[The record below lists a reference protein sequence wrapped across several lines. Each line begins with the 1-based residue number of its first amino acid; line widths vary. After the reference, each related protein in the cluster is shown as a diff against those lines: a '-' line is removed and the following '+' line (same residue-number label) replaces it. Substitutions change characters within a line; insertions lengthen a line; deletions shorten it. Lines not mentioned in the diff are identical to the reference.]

1 MECRAYLAT
10 HDCHTIY
17 FLKSLIN
24 GERKFL
30 HCDKVQYLSVPQYE
44 GLGIKEFLQQA
55 AKYPEVARFLPEPD
69 EQRKLPRQW
78 VINLVYT
85 LGGKSFADWVLEHIE
100 TRNSKLV
107 QQRKMAISM
116 DPEILRAFQAS
127 SHVSSKYSL

>member
-1 MECRAYLAT
+1 MECRAYLAP

-24 GERKFL
+24 GERKFI

-55 AKYPEVARFLPEPD
+55 ARYPETARFLPEPD
-69 EQRKLPRQW
+69 EQKKLPRQW

-85 LGGKSFADWVLEHIE
+85 LAGKPFADWVLEHIE
-100 TRNSKLV
+100 ARNSKLV